1 MTMATPAQSGSILR
15 RCLLYVP
22 ASSQRMLTKSVALTA
37 DNITYDLEDSVT
49 PALKHDARHQLKS
62 HLASL
67 QSRPK
72 SISELAVRIN
82 AVSTPYALDDL
93 TALASSPLVDA
104 IVVPKVDSAADV
116 HFVSDVLRHVSP
128 GRSISILALI
138 ESARAITNLSEIC
151 SASSL
156 LSGLIFAAED
166 FAHDLSITRTPSL
179 TEFLFAR
186 SAMVTAA
193 RAARLP
199 SAIDLV
205 CTSYKGD
212 QGQATLRDEC
222 TQGSSMGFNG
232 KQCIHPS
239 QVETVQSMF
248 APPLNLVQW
257 AVRIV
262 IADEKAAASGRGAWT
277 LDGAMVDAPVV
288 AKAHALVA
296 KAKQCGFNVAD
307 LRDKYRDQE
316 PE

>member
-1 MTMATPAQSGSILR
+1 MASPAQSSSILR

-22 ASSQRMLTKSVALTA
+22 ASSQRMLAKSLALTA

-49 PALKHDARHQLKS
+49 PALKHHARHQLKA

-82 AVSTPYALDDL
+82 SVSTPYALDDL
-93 TALASSPLVDA
+93 TALAPSPLVDA
-104 IVVPKVDSAADV
+104 IVVPKVDSAADL

-128 GRSISILALI
+128 HRSISILALI
-138 ESARAITNLSEIC
+138 ESARAIMNLSAIC
-151 SASSL
+151 TASPL

-166 FAHDLSITRTPSL
+166 FAHDLSITRSPSL

-212 QGQATLRDEC
+212 LAQTTLRDEC

-239 QVETVQSMF
+239 QVATVQSMF
-248 APPLNLVQW
+248 APPLHVVQW
-257 AVRIV
+257 AVRIL
-262 IADEKAAASGRGAWT
+262 IAHQKAAASGRGAWT
-277 LDGAMVDAPVV
+277 LDGSMVDAPVV
-288 AKAHALVA
+288 AKAQALVA
-296 KAKQCGFNVAD
+296 KAQQCALDVAG
-307 LRDKYRDQE
+307 LRDKWKDEE